1 MKKERSNKVVSENIK
16 REDEKLKRQVVDVD

>member
-1 MKKERSNKVVSENIK
+1 MKKEQSNKVVSENIK